1 MYGAKTKGAVQPFF
15 SALSPPS
22 LWPVKPRARR
32 LSTPRCGNED
42 RSRCAADLYRRGMFY
57 VARGC
62 VREGTTGT
70 RAEERVALSDSK
82 RPRGTPRMRD
92 RGPPRRSIADRSQ
105 VQGVPR
111 TDRLWS
117 YTPGSGGYVMRV
129 LCNDARCRFLS
140 SLGVGGTQEI
150 QGYFRF
156 DQFRRCEF
164 VFRHSVLVQSF
175 RSGSQGMTSF
185 LSLGSADRH

>member
-92 RGPPRRSIADRSQ
+92 RGPPRRSIVDRSQ

-111 TDRLWS
+111 TNRLWS
-117 YTPGSGGYVMRV
+117 YTPGSGG
-129 LCNDARCRFLS
+129 LCNASVVQWCEVQIFVVPWGGWDAGNSRL
-140 SLGVGGTQEI
+140 LPLW
-150 QGYFRF
+150 
-156 DQFRRCEF
+156 
-164 VFRHSVLVQSF
+164 SVSEVWLCFSSF
-175 RSGSQGMTSF
+175 RS
-185 LSLGSADRH
+185 R